1 MRIWITRA
9 EPGASRTADKVRAL
23 GHEPVVAPLLEVHAL
38 PVEIDLDGIGA
49 LAFTSANG
57 VRAFAGR
64 CPDGRFGRALPV
76 FAVGDAT
83 AAAAQKAGFAQVMSA
98 DGDLDALA
106 DLISAHAAGLKGAVL
121 APGPRE
127 PAGDLPRALA
137 AQGLTARALALYET
151 LPVFPKR
158 TLGAVDA
165 VLVHSPKAAE
175 RLAVVL
181 GGKTGPEAYCISLAA
196 AAPLAGRPFAKVAW
210 ADHPD
215 EDSLLALLPKAS
227 HEPT

>member
-9 EPGASRTADKVRAL
+9 EPGASRTAEKVRAL
-23 GHEPVVAPLLEVHAL
+23 GHEPVVAPLLEVHPL
-38 PVEIDLDGIGA
+38 PAEIELHGIGA

-57 VRAFAGR
+57 VRAFAER
-64 CPDGRFGRALPV
+64 SPERALPV

-83 AAAAQKAGFAQVMSA
+83 AAAARKAGFAEVASA

-106 DLISAHAAGLKGAVL
+106 DLIAANARGLKGAVL

-137 AQGLTARALALYET
+137 AQGLAARALTLYET
-151 LPVFPKR
+151 LPVFPR
-158 TLGAVDA
+158 SIGPVDA
-165 VLVHSPKAAE
+165 VLVHSPKAGE

-181 GGKTGPEAYCISLAA
+181 GGKPGPAAYCISAAA
-196 AAPLAGRPFAKVAW
+196 AAPLAGQPFADIRW
-210 ADHPD
+210 AEHPD
-215 EDSLLALLPKAS
+215 EDSLLGLLPS
-227 HEPT
+227 PNPSGP

>member
-9 EPGASRTADKVRAL
+9 EPGASRTAEKLRAL
-23 GHEPVVAPLLEVHAL
+23 GHQPVIAPLLEVHPL
-38 PVEIDLDGIGA
+38 PGRIVLDGVGA

-57 VRAFAGR
+57 VRAFAER
-64 CPDGRFGRALPV
+64 SPDPDLWRALPV

-83 AAAAQKAGFAQVMSA
+83 AAAAQKAGFGQVMSA
-98 DGDLDALA
+98 SGDLHALA
-106 DLISAHAAGLKGAVL
+106 DLIAAHAPAIKGAVL

-137 AQGLTARALALYET
+137 AQGVTGRALALYET
-151 LPVFPKR
+151 LPLFPN
-158 TLGAVDA
+158 GIGPVDA

-181 GGKTGPEAYCISLAA
+181 GGELGPAAYCISPAA
-196 AAPLAGRPFAKVAW
+196 AAPLAGHPFAKVVW

-215 EDSLLALLPKAS
+215 EDSLLALLPEA
-227 HEPT
+227 PP

>member
-9 EPGASRTADKVRAL
+9 EPGATRTAERVRAL

-38 PVEIDLDGIGA
+38 PGAVDLDGVAA

-57 VRAFAGR
+57 VRAFAER
-64 CPDGRFGRALPV
+64 SPERSFPV

-83 AAAAQKAGFAQVMSA
+83 AAAARKAGFAEVASA
-98 DGDLDALA
+98 EGDLDALA
-106 DLISAHAAGLKGAVL
+106 DLIAANAAGFRGTVL

-137 AQGLTARALALYET
+137 AQGVTARALALYET
-151 LPVFPKR
+151 LPVFPKSM
-158 TLGAVDA
+158 GPVDA
-165 VLVHSPKAAE
+165 VLIHSPKGAE

-181 GGKTGPEAYCISLAA
+181 GEKTGPAAYCISPAA
-196 AAPLAGRPFAKVAW
+196 AAPLAGRPFARIEW
-210 ADHPD
+210 AARPD
-215 EDSLLALLPKAS
+215 EDSLLALLP
-227 HEPT
+227 PP

>member
-9 EPGASRTADKVRAL
+9 EPGASRTAEKLKAL

-38 PVEIDLDGIGA
+38 PVAVDLDGVAA

-57 VRAFAGR
+57 VRAFAER
-64 CPDGRFGRALPV
+64 SASRSLPV

-83 AAAAQKAGFAQVMSA
+83 AAAARKAGFCEVASA
-98 DGDLDALA
+98 EGDLDALA
-106 DLISAHAAGLKGAVL
+106 DLIAAHAAGLKGTVL

-137 AQGLTARALALYET
+137 AQGITARALPLYET
-151 LPVFPKR
+151 LPVFPK
-158 TLGAVDA
+158 GMGPVDA
-165 VLVHSPKAAE
+165 VLIHSPKAAE

-181 GGKTGPEAYCISLAA
+181 GEKTGPAAYCISPAA
-196 AAPLAGRPFAKVAW
+196 AAPLSGRPFARIEW
-210 ADHPD
+210 AARPD
-215 EDSLLALLPKAS
+215 EDSLLALLPK
-227 HEPT
+227 P

>member
-9 EPGASRTADKVRAL
+9 EPGASRTAEKVRAL

-38 PVEIDLDGIGA
+38 LAEIELGGIGA

-57 VRAFAGR
+57 VRAFAER
-64 CPDGRFGRALPV
+64 SDERALPV
-76 FAVGDAT
+76 FAVGAAT
-83 AAAAQKAGFAQVMSA
+83 AAAARKAGFAEVASA

-106 DLISAHAAGLKGAVL
+106 DLIAARTRSFKGAVL

-137 AQGLTARALALYET
+137 AQGVTARPLALYET
-151 LPVFPKR
+151 LPVFPR
-158 TLGAVDA
+158 PLGPIDA
-165 VLVHSPKAAE
+165 VLVHSPKAGE

-181 GGKTGPEAYCISLAA
+181 GGKPGPAAYCISAAA
-196 AAPLAGRPFAKVAW
+196 AAPLAGRPFADIRW

-215 EDSLLALLPKAS
+215 EDSLLKLLPS
-227 HEPT
+227 PNETGP

>member
-9 EPGASRTADKVRAL
+9 EPGASRTAEKLRAL

-38 PVEIDLDGIGA
+38 PGAIDLDGVAA

-57 VRAFAGR
+57 VRAFAER
-64 CPDGRFGRALPV
+64 SHERSLPV

-83 AAAAQKAGFAQVMSA
+83 AAAARKAGFAGVASA
-98 DGDLDALA
+98 EGALDALA
-106 DLISAHAAGLKGAVL
+106 DLIAAHAASLKGTVL

-137 AQGLTARALALYET
+137 AQGVTARALALYET
-151 LPVFPKR
+151 LPVFPPK
-158 TLGAVDA
+158 GMGPVDA
-165 VLVHSPKAAE
+165 VLIHSPKAGE

-181 GGKTGPEAYCISLAA
+181 GGETGPAAYCISPAA
-196 AAPLAGRPFAKVAW
+196 AAPLAGHPFARIEW
-210 ADHPD
+210 AARPD
-215 EDSLLALLPKAS
+215 EDSLLALLPS
-227 HEPT
+227 P